1 MSTRPPPPKLPLI
14 SSYGNQ
20 ICDSA
25 TETLYNAHNF
35 RKFVVDNHL
44 TTDDMCLTMA
54 RQISIMTT
62 LKIKDKRPQISAK
75 TLQAVRTSLANSK
88 LKSTTFRTRYT
99 KDDNDPLARRSVLLQ
114 CKQYT
119 DNLSKAPRAPDATKA
134 AETQGTK
141 SKWTEI
147 DLNASYDATMAG
159 IDSHIL
165 SPRRLDTTLDE
176 LDIEPRTISPTGP
189 TFEKRKR
196 HNISSSSSDLSSG
209 SIDGTKPDKKKPK
222 ALLGKFEPIRS
233 KMIKLGKRLPN
244 AQSVSKVAAKV
255 YQQLT
260 KGTSKLSVQQREAT
274 PNKIKPCPKR
284 DLSPGSPD
292 SETLSP
298 EHKRPDFD
306 YSSFSSM
313 NSLDSSMISMH
324 SSDFDT
330 DTCSQIEKEI
340 TQDPPTTPRKPEV
353 NGDDGTTVATATA
366 MSPMPDISAKPR
378 ETSTPMTRPTKKDTV
393 SDRPPP
399 PPATEPEVS
408 QVDKILDDLITSPI
422 QIHNISDDLND
433 LGTIDL
439 TTLTNNDTADPTPPN
454 IGNKDPPPPPPPP
467 PTHKGPARPNIQ
479 DTMQVDR
486 ENDKSHPQNVS
497 MTDLTDS
504 PNNKADNGNV
514 AVADDDV
521 AVPDIPPTAGPNQPR
536 AKPYVKKVS
545 KPSGNTP
552 TPVPGRAN
560 QDKHWRSN
568 TNRDQTRQKYIES
581 AQANEHSP
589 GKGPSHSEG
598 ISASQMTPS
607 QTMAR
612 TIEISKVDKGKDR
625 AFSPASPDS
634 DIEPTPPIPKT
645 APKTAKKPNNKSTKI
660 ASSKRKLGCAS
671 AMHLF

>member
-1 MSTRPPPPKLPLI
+1 
-14 SSYGNQ
+14 
-20 ICDSA
+20 
-25 TETLYNAHNF
+25 
-35 RKFVVDNHL
+35 
-44 TTDDMCLTMA
+44 
-54 RQISIMTT
+54 MTT

-99 KDDNDPLARRSVLLQ
+99 KDDSDPLARRSVLLQ

-313 NSLDSSMISMH
+313 NSLNSSMISMH

-330 DTCSQIEKEI
+330 DTCSQIEK
-340 TQDPPTTPRKPEV
+340 
-353 NGDDGTTVATATA
+353 
-366 MSPMPDISAKPR
+366 
-378 ETSTPMTRPTKKDTV
+378 
-393 SDRPPP
+393 
-399 PPATEPEVS
+399 
-408 QVDKILDDLITSPI
+408 
-422 QIHNISDDLND
+422 
-433 LGTIDL
+433 
-439 TTLTNNDTADPTPPN
+439 
-454 IGNKDPPPPPPPP
+454 
-467 PTHKGPARPNIQ
+467 
-479 DTMQVDR
+479 
-486 ENDKSHPQNVS
+486 
-497 MTDLTDS
+497 
-504 PNNKADNGNV
+504 
-514 AVADDDV
+514 
-521 AVPDIPPTAGPNQPR
+521 
-536 AKPYVKKVS
+536 
-545 KPSGNTP
+545 
-552 TPVPGRAN
+552 
-560 QDKHWRSN
+560 
-568 TNRDQTRQKYIES
+568 
-581 AQANEHSP
+581 
-589 GKGPSHSEG
+589 
-598 ISASQMTPS
+598 
-607 QTMAR
+607 
-612 TIEISKVDKGKDR
+612 
-625 AFSPASPDS
+625 
-634 DIEPTPPIPKT
+634 
-645 APKTAKKPNNKSTKI
+645 
-660 ASSKRKLGCAS
+660 
-671 AMHLF
+671 